1 MGVFLYIWFLG
12 RYFSE
17 IGYTTGHHFD
27 PPLLATPL
35 LAKQVDPKRKPASTQ
50 KATGRRWIC
59 GCVAVSYLIGRR
71 INV

>member
-1 MGVFLYIWFLG
+1 MGVFLYICSLG

-35 LAKQVDPKRKPASTQ
+35 LAKQVNPRRKPTSTQ
-50 KATGRRWIC
+50 KATSRRWIC
-59 GCVAVSYLIGRR
+59 
-71 INV
+71 